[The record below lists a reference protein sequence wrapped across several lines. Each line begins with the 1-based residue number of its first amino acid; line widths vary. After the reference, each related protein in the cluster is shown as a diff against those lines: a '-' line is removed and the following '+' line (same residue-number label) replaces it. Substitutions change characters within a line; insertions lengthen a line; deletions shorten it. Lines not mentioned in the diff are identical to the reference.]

1 VRFLVDTSA
10 LVRILR
16 RQVDPAWYDLVDRG
30 FVAVCEPVM
39 AETLMI
45 ADAKGYDDME
55 RTIAQ
60 TYVLATVPDAIWD
73 LVGAIRREL
82 APHSSHKRL
91 SVADLVVAAT
101 AIRLKLEVLHEDGDF
116 ETVARFVPQLRQR
129 RISSGLET
137 VI

>member
-16 RQVDPAWYDLVDRG
+16 RQVEPAWYDLVDRG

-55 RTIAQ
+55 RTIAE

-82 APHSSHKRL
+82 APHSGHKGL

-129 RISSGLET
+129 RISSGL
-137 VI
+137 